1 MWVCYTIIARPN
13 YVTVRVWALIKCVR
27 LRRICLSAILVSIES
42 KRHRLT
48 DEHTSPTHDTLAATL
63 SGHGIALPA
72 DQIAALEKYAQ
83 RLWDWNE
90 KLNLTRHTTWD
101 KFVARDVIDSLEL
114 AKLLGPNER
123 VLDVGTG
130 GGVPGA
136 VIAILRPDVKVTLCD
151 SVAKKAKAAEAI
163 VREAKVPA
171 KVIHA
176 RAESIVEVERF
187 DTLLI
192 RAVAPLAKLLKWFKP
207 HWDNIGR
214 LLVIKGPGWIEE
226 RGEARHVGLFHG
238 LELRKKA
245 LYPLAG
251 TESESV
257 ILEIAS
263 QTPSPQPSPRGRGSD
278 GRR

>member
-1 MWVCYTIIARPN
+1 LNERP
-13 YVTVRVWALIKCVR
+13 T
-27 LRRICLSAILVSIES
+27 E
-42 KRHRLT
+42 
-48 DEHTSPTHDTLAATL
+48 PTNDALAAAL
-63 SGHGIALPA
+63 AEHGIELPA
-72 DQIAALEKYAQ
+72 KQVAALGLYAV

-101 KFVARDVIDSLEL
+101 KFVARDVIDSVEL
-114 AKLLGPNER
+114 AKLLGPKER

-136 VIAILRPDVKVTLCD
+136 VIAILRPDVTVLLCD

-171 KVIHA
+171 KVLHA
-176 RAESIVEVERF
+176 RAESLVEAERF

-207 HWDNIGR
+207 HWAHIGR
-214 LLVIKGPGWIEE
+214 MLVIKGPSWVEE
-226 RGEARHVGLFHG
+226 RGEARHFGMFHG

-245 LYPLAG
+245 SYPLVG

-257 ILEIAS
+257 ILEI
-263 QTPSPQPSPRGRGSD
+263 QEVEGRKQKAETD
-278 GRR
+278 RRR

>member
-1 MWVCYTIIARPN
+1 MAESNDVSSSDSLSQALARH
-13 YVTVRVWALIKCVR
+13 VIQ
-27 LRRICLSAILVSIES
+27 
-42 KRHRLT
+42 
-48 DEHTSPTHDTLAATL
+48 
-63 SGHGIALPA
+63 LPA
-72 DQIAALEKYAQ
+72 DQVAALEKYAQ

-90 KLNLTRHTTWD
+90 RLNLTRHTTWE
-101 KFVARDVIDSLEL
+101 KFVTRDVIDGVEL
-114 AKLLGPNER
+114 ARLLGPKER

-136 VIAILRPDVKVTLCD
+136 VIAILRPDVTVLLCD

-163 VREAKVPA
+163 LREAKLPA
-171 KVIHA
+171 KVLHA
-176 RAESIVEVERF
+176 RAESLVEAERF

-207 HWDNIGR
+207 HWSHIGR
-214 LLVIKGPGWIEE
+214 MLVIKGPSWVEE
-226 RGEARHVGLFHG
+226 RGEARHFGMFHG

-245 LYPLAG
+245 CYPLAG

-257 ILEIAS
+257 ILEIQKA
-263 QTPSPQPSPRGRGSD
+263 QGRKQKAEP